1 MSAAVKRRDLGAVV
15 LLGVPVLLCALAIVV
30 PLVLT
35 LIISFWER
43 QMIGM
48 RPGFS
53 LASYAL
59 FFEGARFSVLRRSFW
74 VATSSTLLML
84 VSAYL
89 VAYLITFKLQPSRA
103 RIFLF
108 LLSVP
113 FLVNYV

>member
-1 MSAAVKRRDLGAVV
+1 MSAAVKRRDLGAAV
-15 LLGVPVLLCALAIVV
+15 LLGGPVLLCALAIVV

-59 FFEGARFSVLRRSFW
+59 FFEGARFSVLQRSFW

-84 VSAYL
+84 AIRLPRCVSRSPSSFRRAGHGS
-89 VAYLITFKLQPSRA
+89 FSFFSPSR
-103 RIFLF
+103 FL
-108 LLSVP
+108 
-113 FLVNYV
+113 